1 MILLLLALL
10 LFLPVRAE
18 EEAAT
23 GSRPIALRLLP
34 GQDLKTELT
43 RLARERHLK
52 AAAVVTCVGSL
63 TGATLRLAGRPNTL
77 ELEGPL
83 EIVSLVGTLS
93 EAGVHLHLSVADREG
108 VTRGGHLMEGSPVY
122 TTAEIVVLELE
133 GLEFTRQEDPATRFQ
148 ELRIRRLEP

>member
-1 MILLLLALL
+1 MIFLLLALL
-10 LFLPVRAE
+10 LFLPAQAE
-18 EEAAT
+18 EAAAT

-34 GQDLKTELT
+34 GQDLKTELM
-43 RLARERHLK
+43 RLARDRQLK

-63 TGATLRLAGRPNTL
+63 KGASLRLAGRPDTL

-83 EIVSLVGTLS
+83 EIVSLVGTIS
-93 EAGVHLHLSVADREG
+93 QAGVHLHLSVANREG

-133 GLEFTRQEDPATRFQ
+133 GLEFTRQEDPATGFQ
-148 ELRIRRLEP
+148 ELRIRQLEP